1 MSTVQCVTTV
11 PTRGLAC
18 IMDGLSGAASIIA
31 VIDVSA
37 KIISLCFQ
45 YSTAVSNSRKDI
57 ERLQKKVSNLKDV
70 FGQVEQLLDGQNKTP
85 ATHNLSDSLK
95 ECLWQLEE
103 LKTQLEPGKTRNAMS
118 RVGFRALKWPF
129 TSKEVE
135 KCIASLESYEQ
146 IYTLALLAD
155 QT

>member
-1 MSTVQCVTTV
+1 
-11 PTRGLAC
+11 
-18 IMDGLSGAASIIA
+18 MDGLSGAASIIA

-45 YSTAVSNSRKDI
+45 YSTAVRNSRKDI
-57 ERLQKKVSNLKDV
+57 GRLQKKVSNIKDV
-70 FGQVEQLLDGQNKTP
+70 FGQVEQLLDGRNKTLLL
-85 ATHNLSDSLK
+85 ANHRLSDSLR
-95 ECLWQLEE
+95 ECLLQLEE
-103 LKTQLEPGKTRNAMS
+103 LKTQLEPGNATS
-118 RVGFRALKWPF
+118 RFGVRALKWPF

-135 KCIASLESYEQ
+135 KYIAGLESYEQ

>member
-1 MSTVQCVTTV
+1 
-11 PTRGLAC
+11 
-18 IMDGLSGAASIIA
+18 MDGLSGAASVIA

-45 YSTAVSNSRKDI
+45 YSTAVKNSRKDI
-57 ERLQKKVSNLKDV
+57 ERLQKKVNNIQDV
-70 FGQVEQLLDGQNKTP
+70 FGQVEQLLDGRDKTLRS

-95 ECLWQLEE
+95 ECLLQLEV
-103 LKTQLEPGKTRNAMS
+103 LKTQLEPGKTRKAM
-118 RVGFRALKWPF
+118 RRFGVRALQWPF

-135 KCIASLESYEQ
+135 KYIASLESYEQ

>member
-1 MSTVQCVTTV
+1 
-11 PTRGLAC
+11 
-18 IMDGLSGAASIIA
+18 MDGLSGAASVIA

-45 YSTAVSNSRKDI
+45 YSTAVKNSRKDI
-57 ERLQKKVSNLKDV
+57 ERLQKKVNNIKDV
-70 FGQVEQLLDGQNKTP
+70 FGQVEQLLDGRDKTLRS

-95 ECLWQLEE
+95 ECLLQLEV
-103 LKTQLEPGKTRNAMS
+103 LKTQLEPGKTRKAMS
-118 RVGFRALKWPF
+118 RFGVRALQWPF

-135 KCIASLESYEQ
+135 KYIASLESYEQ